1 MNQINERESDGRPL
15 IQGEAEGSSAG
26 DLTDNLNLEI
36 SLRERKKKILMG
48 VGIGIVSI
56 VVILIIVLSNKA
68 AHDPKTPFEFYN
80 PYVIDP

>member
-1 MNQINERESDGRPL
+1 MNQKNEREPDGRPL
-15 IQGEAEGSSAG
+15 IQGEAEGTGAG
-26 DLTDNLNLEI
+26 DLTDSLHLEI
-36 SLRERKKKILMG
+36 SLKQRKKKILMG

-68 AHDPKTPFEFYN
+68 ANDPKTPFEFYN